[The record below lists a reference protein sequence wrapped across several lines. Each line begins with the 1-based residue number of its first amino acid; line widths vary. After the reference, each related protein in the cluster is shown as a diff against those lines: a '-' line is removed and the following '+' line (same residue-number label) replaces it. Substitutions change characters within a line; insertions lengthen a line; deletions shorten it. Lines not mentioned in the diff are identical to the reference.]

1 MSGAFMNQAGN
12 MRYGD
17 DDFKRMN
24 ASAKIN
30 SKVNDWLQ
38 IGLSTRFI
46 REELDRPTYANDDP
60 DNTANGISVGLY
72 YHDISRT
79 WPTMPFQDPNGH
91 YMRNSKIIQIEDGG
105 RYKRRKDIIYTQAN
119 VTITPLKDWNI
130 RGDVSLKAEH
140 INKDENLAKIYE
152 WNSKTNRCLWRLPVA
167 TVLVRRMHGLP
178 HRTTIY

>member
-1 MSGAFMNQAGN
+1 MSGAFMDQGGN

-60 DNTANGISVGLY
+60 DNTANGIQVGLY

-79 WPTMPFQDPNGH
+79 WPTMPLKDPNGH

-105 RYKRRKDIIYTQAN
+105 RYKRRKLYPQ
-119 VTITPLKDWNI
+119 
-130 RGDVSLKAEH
+130 R
-140 INKDENLAKIYE
+140 NL
-152 WNSKTNRCLWRLPVA
+152 CV
-167 TVLVRRMHGLP
+167 
-178 HRTTIY
+178 